1 MVIWLVGLSGAGKST
16 IGRATYEIIKRDLP
30 NTVFVDGDEVREV
43 FRHDG
48 DDAYSID
55 GRRVNSER
63 ISALC
68 RWLDRQGINVVCSML
83 SIFDEHRKENR
94 EAFTSYFE
102 VFIDASMEDLMA
114 RDYKDLYKEAKAG
127 LRKNVV
133 GIDIPFARPSE
144 PDFILES
151 GTPPV
156 NAVEAAAKIVAR
168 SGVLG

>member
-16 IGRATYEIIKRDLP
+16 IGRATYELIKRDLS

-43 FRHDG
+43 FRHEG
-48 DDAYSID
+48 NDAYTIA

-83 SIFDEHRKENR
+83 SIFDEHRRENR
-94 EAFTSYFE
+94 AAFSSYFE

-127 LRKNVV
+127 LRENVV
-133 GIDIPFARPSE
+133 GVDIPFTRPSE
-144 PDFILES
+144 PDFVVEN

-156 NAVEAAAKIVAR
+156 NAVEVAEQIVAR

>member
-16 IGRATYEIIKRDLP
+16 IGRATYEIIKHDLP
-30 NTVFVDGDEVREV
+30 NTVFVDGDEVRDV
-43 FRHDG
+43 FKHDG
-48 DDAYSID
+48 DDAYTIA
-55 GRRVNSER
+55 GRRLNSDR

-83 SIFDEHRKENR
+83 SIFEEHRKANR
-94 EAFTSYFE
+94 KAFTSYFE
-102 VFIDASMEDLMA
+102 VFIDASMEDLMD
-114 RDYKDLYKEAKAG
+114 RDYKNLYKEANAG

-144 PDFILES
+144 PDLIVES
-151 GTPPV
+151 GNPPV
-156 NAVEAAAKIVAR
+156 NAADAAAQIVAR